1 MLNKE
6 KQNQIMLAMVS
17 GNGANLYLSL
27 KCQNQPS
34 CIPMSGEYSVP
45 AFSEHFLNTEVYC
58 KLFRA
63 FLVKQLNGS
72 GVFHNSAIV

>member
-1 MLNKE
+1 MLESVTYIIEKE
-6 KQNQIMLAMVS
+6 HEH
-17 GNGANLYLSL
+17 GDYLKYCTQ
-27 KCQNQPS
+27 KC
-34 CIPMSGEYSVP
+34 
-45 AFSEHFLNTEVYC
+45 TEVYC